1 MARIAQFVVIDD
13 VDGGHTEG
21 GDRADQLEAAR
32 LEALAEPLR
41 SNGYGKY
48 FMWGAETKDDSVS
61 QT

>member
-1 MARIAQFVVIDD
+1 MVAIDD

-21 GDRADQLEAAR
+21 GNRADQLDAAR

-41 SNGYGKY
+41 RSGYGKY
-48 FMWGAETKDDSVS
+48 CMWGAETKDDSVS